1 VTRRDRRALLI
12 GGAVIL
18 GASLLL
24 RGLPLLGAGWRE
36 NRERV
41 EAQRMLLAE
50 TRRAIDALPRLE
62 DSAHALARRVAGLA
76 PRILSGSSGPVALSD
91 LSGRM
96 GTIVG
101 LAHGRM
107 LRFEA
112 LPDSAAAGQLRRVT
126 AQIEI
131 ETDCRGIAEVLDYLD
146 RGQLVAVTERLQ
158 ITAIDPAALPST
170 PEQLNV
176 VLRVSAWY
184 LAREVAS

>member
-1 VTRRDRRALLI
+1 MTQRDRRALLV
-12 GGAVIL
+12 GGAVII
-18 GASLLL
+18 GAWLFV
-24 RGLPLLGAGWRE
+24 RGLPLLEAAWRE

-41 EAQRMLLAE
+41 EAQRMLLEE

-62 DSAHALARRVAGLA
+62 DSAHALTQRVAGLA
-76 PRILSGSSGPVALSD
+76 PRILSGSSAAVALSD

-107 LRFEA
+107 LRFET
-112 LPDSAAAGQLRRVT
+112 LPDTVAAGQLRRVT

-131 ETDCRGIAEVLDYLD
+131 ETDFRGIAEVLDYLD
-146 RGQLVAVTERLQ
+146 RGQLVAVAEWLQ
-158 ITAIDPAALPST
+158 VNAIDPAALPST

-176 VLRVSAWY
+176 VLRVTAWY
-184 LAREVAS
+184 LAREVAA